1 MKALVIP
8 IALVALGSVL
18 KCFQR
23 QLELLN
29 IHYAGLILKLE
40 NSVVVLSYSYI
51 ATVFNCDWP
60 FNLVKVEDCCTHVVL
75 SYVS

>member
-1 MKALVIP
+1 MKALIP

-29 IHYAGLILKLE
+29 IGLILKFD